1 MSSTENI
8 TTWTE
13 ATDGLTN
20 NERGVLYGLVHG
32 LMVGNG
38 MYKTRRDFERTSD
51 PADDVRG
58 YRNGT
63 RITDAKQ
70 IRKALL
76 GLQRRG
82 LIVVRPRGG
91 VYSEPAHRWHTCGPV
106 RFRYRAEEYEKW
118 LANPSGYGSL
128 PWYQVADV
136 TVINR
141 DALREAVRSERDGI
155 ANEEANAEV
164 ESARRR
170 MDGERDRL
178 LAFVNMLNEYTG
190 KYGDGSLPVEPAS
203 DYLRELRG
211 QDTMQASDM
220 LRKIASEAESLRKYI
235 EYSREGDAA
244 LVAAHDAEREAV
256 TA

>member
-13 ATDGLTN
+13 ATLGLTN

-32 LMVGNG
+32 LEVGNG
-38 MYKTRRDFERTSD
+38 MYKRRRDFERTTDS
-51 PADDVRG
+51 ADDVCG

-76 GLQRRG
+76 GLERRG
-82 LIVVRPRGG
+82 LIVVRPRSG
-91 VYSEPAHRWHTCGPV
+91 VYCERTRRYAINSPV

-118 LANPSGYGSL
+118 LTDPAGYYSL
-128 PWYQVADV
+128 EWYEVADV

-141 DALREAVRSERDGI
+141 DALREAVRSERDAI
-155 ANEEANAEV
+155 ANEEASAEV

-211 QDTMQASDM
+211 EDAMQASDM

-235 EYSREGDAA
+235 EYIREGDAA

-256 TA
+256 AA

>member
-1 MSSTENI
+1 MNTTENI

-32 LMVGNG
+32 LIVGNG

-70 IRKALL
+70 IHKALV
-76 GLQRRG
+76 GLEARG
-82 LIVVRPRGG
+82 LITMTPRGG
-91 VYSEPAHRWHTCGPV
+91 VYTERTRRYATNSPV
-106 RFRYRAEEYEKW
+106 RFLYRAEEYERW
-118 LANPSGYGSL
+118 LANPTGYHSL
-128 PWYQVADV
+128 AWHQVANV

-155 ANEEANAEV
+155 ANEQANADV

-211 QDTMQASDM
+211 QDAMQASDM

-235 EYSREGDAA
+235 EYIREGDAA

-256 TA
+256 AA